1 MIRIA
6 LFKSKS
12 NQNKKDIGEQT
23 DQEKVKYVWLTSR
36 KAIFIITGE
45 PLENIYSYGVPIIP
59 LSGYYRSKDKI
70 YTAKELSEYYVIL
83 NLPKDANVDE
93 IKGKRV
99 VVIGYDEDAL
109 YIDANKDEDE
119 KDEKNEDEENDES
132 DESDEE
138 ESDEKNDEESDKTK
152 DKIRDIFDKY
162 ANDIFDTILSNEQ
175 LSINLLIKLLDILNV
190 NDIVDI
196 ILSNKRISRALFE
209 KAFKMLKESKNADD
223 EEEGE

>member
-1 MIRIA
+1 VS

-12 NQNKKDIGEQT
+12 NQNKKDIGNQT
-23 DQEKVKYVWLTSR
+23 DQEKVKYVWLVSR

-45 PLENIYSYGVPIIP
+45 PRENIYSYGVPIIP
-59 LSGYYRSKDKI
+59 LFGHYRSKDKI

-119 KDEKNEDEENDES
+119 KSEDEENDES
-132 DESDEE
+132 DKSDEE

-190 NDIVDI
+190 NDIVDT
-196 ILSNKRISRALFE
+196 ILSNERVYKALFT
-209 KAFKMLKESKNADD
+209 KAFKMLKESENADD

>member
-1 MIRIA
+1 MD

-12 NQNKKDIGEQT
+12 NLGKKRNGSPGKGEKKKT
-23 DQEKVKYVWLTSR
+23 KYVWLASN
-36 KAIFIITGE
+36 KAIFIIRGE
-45 PLENIYSYGVPIIP
+45 VKESKYGYGLPIVPLYGDYKAD
-59 LSGYYRSKDKI
+59 GKT
-70 YTAKELSEYYVIL
+70 YTAKELSKYYVIL

-119 KDEKNEDEENDES
+119 KDEKSEDEENDES
-132 DESDEE
+132 DKSDEE

-162 ANDIFDTILSNEQ
+162 ANDIIDTILSNEQ

-196 ILSNKRISRALFE
+196 ILSNERISRALFT
-209 KAFKMLKESKNADD
+209 KAFKMLKESENADD